1 MPSQTLWTLPA
12 ISNST
17 PVLPKDLDNI
27 FEEYTED
34 DYKLFVTRADYAADK
49 FNLDFVL
56 EVQDINDEGAVIQKW
71 TIEAIGHRKNQVS
84 FGYCEFLKILED
96 DPLLWEFTDVQS
108 ELYFNGQVEDAVR
121 LFFDLYVMH
130 KKLFEGYQSFDIH
143 FGENTPY
150 FKQFQYSNG
159 LLTKGSKRLMEHYA
173 NCLEQNGLSY
183 SIVGDW
189 RPTYWD
195 GEKHISEPQDLK
207 VLLLGDTYII
217 AESFS
222 FVRQDENSR

>member
-1 MPSQTLWTLPA
+1 M
-12 ISNST
+12 
-17 PVLPKDLDNI
+17 LPKDLDNI

-56 EVQDINDEGAVIQKW
+56 EIQDINDEGAVFQKW
-71 TIEAIGHRKNQVS
+71 AVEAIGHRKNRVS
-84 FGYCEFLKILED
+84 FGYCDFLKILED

-108 ELYFNGQVEDAVR
+108 ELYFNGQVNDPVR
-121 LFFDLYVMH
+121 LFFDLYVLH
-130 KKLFEGYQSFDIH
+130 KKLFEAYQSFNIH
-143 FGENTPY
+143 YGEDTPY

-159 LLTKGSKRLMEHYA
+159 LLTKGPKRLMEHYA
-173 NCLEQNGLSY
+173 NCLKQNGLGY

-195 GEKHISEPQDLK
+195 GEKHIPEPQDLK